1 MIYSPVSV
9 CGTGVKIFSCSLA
22 KSIPWLFISSFCIWP
37 GLGRPFSI
45 QDFSWST
52 KKPQDP
58 NRLVFC
64 KIICTLNGCI
74 FMALILP
81 WLMEIEITSTTR
93 GTMEKYVI
101 KNGFTFIDEYGL
113 ENSKRI
119 DHPLAPV
126 LRKP

>member
-1 MIYSPVSV
+1 
-9 CGTGVKIFSCSLA
+9 
-22 KSIPWLFISSFCIWP
+22 
-37 GLGRPFSI
+37 
-45 QDFSWST
+45 
-52 KKPQDP
+52 
-58 NRLVFC
+58 
-64 KIICTLNGCI
+64 
-74 FMALILP
+74 
-81 WLMEIEITSTTR
+81 MEIEITSTTR